1 MHSSIGFLGDTS
13 QAVQDQSRL
22 RQGAVHTALAEARWL
37 ALARGS
43 AKWRAFFRL
52 VQCVVHSSGLDFE
65 SNVVSHTYP
74 WGRFWQVSFQTRS
87 HNELCTG

>member
-22 RQGAVHTALAEARWL
+22 RQGAVHTALAEAQWL

-43 AKWRAFFRL
+43 AKWRAFFGWYNALFTAVGWTLSRM
-52 VQCVVHSSGLDFE
+52 
-65 SNVVSHTYP
+65 
-74 WGRFWQVSFQTRS
+74 W
-87 HNELCTG
+87 